1 MDQQNPFPFS
11 CSKLLKTWNG
21 LGKLMPLQ
29 QSFNQEYQMPQ
40 GSQIYDGQY
49 HSTHLKKPTQQKPLN
64 LRAYLMNLSRITAP
78 KQQAEETNPPIK
90 AIKLR
95 AYLMNLSRM
104 TATKTTTK
112 ITSSGFNN
120 QCGDC
125 ILWNRNHSSQSTTST
140 CREWKMNHLGH
151 LWKTQQV
158 ILKYEAA

>member
-1 MDQQNPFPFS
+1 
-11 CSKLLKTWNG
+11 
-21 LGKLMPLQ
+21 
-29 QSFNQEYQMPQ
+29 
-40 GSQIYDGQY
+40 
-49 HSTHLKKPTQQKPLN
+49 
-64 LRAYLMNLSRITAP
+64 MNLSRITAP

-112 ITSSGFNN
+112 ITSSSFNN

-140 CREWKMNHLGH
+140 CRE
-151 LWKTQQV
+151 
-158 ILKYEAA
+158 